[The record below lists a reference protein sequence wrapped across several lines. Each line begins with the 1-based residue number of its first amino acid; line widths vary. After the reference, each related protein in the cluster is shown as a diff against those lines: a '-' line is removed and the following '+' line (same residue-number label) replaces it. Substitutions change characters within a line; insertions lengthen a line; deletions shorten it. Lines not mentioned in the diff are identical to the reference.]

1 MSGVFEGRVVV
12 VTGGASE
19 LGRELTR
26 RFEAEGA
33 RVVPVDA
40 VPEPG
45 MASLAA
51 GDATA
56 CEALVGQ
63 VMSRHGRL
71 DVWVNSQA
79 AVEPAAS
86 AMELSMA
93 TLEACLGSVVGAA
106 LVGAQA
112 AARVMLGQG
121 HGVIVN
127 VGTVDAYKAAQG
139 WLAPG
144 LAQAALVRLTEA
156 LGVEWAPSGV
166 RVVGVAGAS
175 RAAGTAARIPL
186 AREATAAELAEA
198 VLFLAG
204 PEGSYVAGE
213 TIRVDGGWSVYQ
225 LF

>member
-1 MSGVFEGRVVV
+1 MSGSFEGRVVV
-12 VTGGASE
+12 VTGGASG

-33 RVVPVDA
+33 RVIPVDA
-40 VPEPG
+40 EPG
-45 MASLAA
+45 LGMLSLAP
-51 GDATA
+51 GDRTA
-56 CEALVGQ
+56 CDSLVER
-63 VMSRHGRL
+63 VMSQHGRL
-71 DVWVNSQA
+71 DVWVNNHA
-79 AVEPAAS
+79 AVELAAPAA
-86 AMELSMA
+86 ELSVA
-93 TLEACLGSVVGAA
+93 VLEACLGSVVSAA

-112 AARVMLGQG
+112 AARVMLAQG

-127 VGTVDAYKAAQG
+127 VGTVDAYQAAQG

-144 LAQAALVRLTEA
+144 LAQASLVRLTEA

-175 RAAGTAARIPL
+175 RAEGTAARIPL
-186 AREATAAELAEA
+186 ARAVTAEELAEA

-213 TIRVDGGWSVYQ
+213 TLRVDGGWSVYQ